1 MLIELS
7 GRTFTLRASLGAWR
21 KFEQN
26 SGQKV
31 ANIDQTDV
39 TRIPELAYYFAE
51 AGAKAN
57 GHTWDLTVDDFLE
70 LCTIADLET
79 LTRAVAVLLGGDQKK
94 SGAKAKP

>member
-1 MLIELS
+1 MLIDIA

-31 ANIDQTDV
+31 ATIDQTDV

-70 LCTIADLET
+70 LCTITDLET
-79 LTRAVAVLLGGDQKK
+79 LTQAVAALLGGDQKK
-94 SGAKAKP
+94 SAAKAKP

>member
-1 MLIELS
+1 MQVTIGE
-7 GRTFTLRASLGAWR
+7 RVFHLRASLGAWR
-21 KFEQN
+21 KFEQA

-70 LCTIADLET
+70 LCTIDDLQD
-79 LTRAVAVLLGGDQKK
+79 LTQAVAGLLGGGQKK
-94 SGAKAKP
+94 SAAKGKP